1 MDASL
6 TRQFLRLKR
15 SGVRP
20 HTWLANHMQL
30 MGLLVPSKDLQK
42 VLSADGEWQGVADS
56 IMNLMESSNVG
67 RTVFSFCSQLVN
79 ASHYKAM
86 LDSMLLELKA
96 SGFKECEMEKFKV
109 KAQKAADSFKALLAI
124 QTSTLNHPML
134 EARMCLSFACPLGV
148 QILKT
153 RCGGHISVV
162 RALRIEL
169 MMLGAWVWVSSQCH
183 SLRPCPPL
191 ARGWW

>member
-15 SGVRP
+15 SGVKP

-30 MGLLVPSKDLQK
+30 MSLLVPNKDLQK
-42 VLSADGEWQGVADS
+42 VLNADGEWQGVADS
-56 IMNLMESSNVG
+56 IKNLMESSSVG

-109 KAQKAADSFKALLAI
+109 KAQKAADSFKALLAN
-124 QTSTLNHPML
+124 QTSTLNHPMWSSKS
-134 EARMCLSFACPLGV
+134 EN
-148 QILKT
+148 QN
-153 RCGGHISVV
+153 
-162 RALRIEL
+162 LRT
-169 MMLGAWVWVSSQCH
+169 
-183 SLRPCPPL
+183 
-191 ARGWW
+191 